1 MLDRHGA
8 TRYRDAA
15 AQELRRLGARTPRP
29 KRGRDAI
36 GEGIGSLSER
46 EGDVARLVAEGL
58 TNKKI
63 AAELYLS
70 EKTIEKHIARI
81 FDKLG
86 VSTRTQIATAIGR
99 ESEAAR

>member
-1 MLDRHGA
+1 VGA
-8 TRYRDAA
+8 NRYRDEAA
-15 AQELRRLGARTPRP
+15 RELRRLGQRVARP

-36 GEGIGSLSER
+36 GDGIGSLSER
-46 EGDVARLVAEGL
+46 EDDVARLVAEGM

-86 VSTRTQIATAIGR
+86 VSKRTQIAAAIGR